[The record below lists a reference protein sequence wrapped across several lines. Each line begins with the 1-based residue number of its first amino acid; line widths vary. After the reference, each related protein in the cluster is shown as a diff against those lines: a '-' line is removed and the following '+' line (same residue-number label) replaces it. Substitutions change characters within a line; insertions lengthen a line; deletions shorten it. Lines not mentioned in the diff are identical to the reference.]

1 MTSKSGLSDKG
12 GSDFQ
17 FGRRTFLKQSSLLLA
32 AANAGALLPALSSF
46 ATAQNTAGL
55 FVTADTTYGRVQG
68 LDISGIKTF
77 LGVPYGASTAGKN
90 RFMPPQKPAPWAGVR
105 DALHYGQI
113 SPQPPAD
120 PRIEYVRAIDW
131 DKQPGGMGE
140 DCLVLNIWTPALTA
154 GPKRTVMVSFHGGGF
169 GTGSSNAPGYYGDP
183 LARFGDVVVVTVNH
197 RLASLGFLHLADLG
211 APPEFAQSGNAGML
225 DLVAALQWIRD
236 NIANFGGDPN
246 SVFIFGQSGG
256 GAKTSTVMAMPTAKG
271 LFHRAGVQSGSLLRA
286 LSREAATASA
296 QKLLTKLEIDKTRI
310 PDLQKLPFEQ
320 ILEAQIAA
328 FGAGIPA
335 GLSPVL
341 DGTVLP
347 QNPFDPTA
355 PGISADVPMIISST
369 LDDGALFLTNFNLDE
384 AGLRAIVDKIAG
396 SNSERVLSTYKKA
409 YPDTSPYLIQAMI
422 VTDRTFR
429 MNAYKQA
436 ERKAALGKAPAYM
449 YLWDWPSPAFQGKF
463 GAIHGTDVGLSFHN
477 SRGEITGD
485 GPEARMMADKLASA
499 WVAFAKTGDPNNPT
513 LPRWLPYDV
522 KTRPTMVFNKENRA
536 ENDPRAEF
544 RQLWD
549 ELGAPGGPMG

>member
-1 MTSKSGLSDKG
+1 MNSNSALSDNG

-17 FGRRTFLKQSSLLLA
+17 SGRRTFLKQSSLLLA
-32 AANAGALLPALSSF
+32 AASAGALLPALSSF
-46 ATAQNTAGL
+46 AAAQNNAGL
-55 FVTADTTYGRVQG
+55 FVTADTAYGKVQG

-120 PRIEYVRAIDW
+120 PRLEYVRAIDW

-140 DCLVLNIWTPALTA
+140 DCLVLNIWTPSLASGT
-154 GPKRTVMVSFHGGGF
+154 KRTVMVSFHGGGF

-211 APPEFAQSGNAGML
+211 APPEFAQSGDAGML

-256 GAKTSTVMAMPTAKG
+256 GAKTSTLMAMPTARG

-296 QKLLTKLEIDKTRI
+296 QKLLSKLEIDKTRI
-310 PDLQKLPFEQ
+310 PDLQKLPFEK
-320 ILEAQIAA
+320 ILEAQIAV
-328 FGAGIPA
+328 FGPGIPA

-355 PGISADVPMIISST
+355 PAISADVPMIISTT
-369 LDDGALFLTNFNLDE
+369 LDDGALFLSNFNLDE
-384 AGLRAIVDKIAG
+384 AGLRASVDKIAG
-396 SNSERVLSTYKKA
+396 SNGARVLAAYRKT

-429 MNAYKQA
+429 LNAYRQA
-436 ERKAALGKAPAYM
+436 ERKAALGKASAYM
-449 YLWDWPSPAFQGKF
+449 YFWDWPSPAFQGKF

-477 SRGEITGD
+477 SRGAITGD

-499 WVAFAKTGDPNNPT
+499 WVAFAKTGDPNNPA
-513 LPRWLPYDV
+513 LPHWSPYDA
-522 KTRPTMVFNKENRA
+522 KTRPTMVFNKETRV
-536 ENDPRAEF
+536 ENDPHGEF